1 MFHRPRFHY
10 AWVVL
15 AAVMGINAVSAGIRL
30 SFGVFID
37 PLVKQFGWSHGD
49 ISLAYTLAFI
59 AGIPMILA
67 VGWLGDRISTRTI
80 VIIASVVASLGI
92 VLTGTISHLWQ
103 FYLYFGIIAGGLGTA
118 TFMALLPVTI
128 THWFHRKQ
136 GIALGLMWSSLS
148 WGPALLAPLMRWS
161 LETAGWRQSFTVL
174 GIVSGVVML
183 AGAFFLRG
191 RPEDVGLTPY
201 GGQAPLT
208 GKVETSSASLPP
220 TLSFKQ
226 VATKFSFWG
235 LVMIHFLG
243 CVGHSIPIAHMVSIG
258 TFAGLHGLVAAG
270 GLTVFSLTSLVS
282 RFGMSLVSE
291 AKGARFTLTWALFL
305 QAAPSF
311 LLFLAGNPWGFY
323 AYGILFGLGYGGEM
337 VGFPIFNRQLY
348 GYNAPLNMLYSAQMV
363 GAMLGMAAGGWI
375 GGVLFDVSGNYTW
388 TILVSIMA
396 NFLGLGIALL
406 LPRYR
411 RVASA

>member
-1 MFHRPRFHY
+1 MFRRPRFHY

-67 VGWLGDRISTRTI
+67 AGWLGDKISTRNM
-80 VIIASVVASLGI
+80 VMMASVVASLGLI
-92 VLTGTISHLWQ
+92 LTGTITQLWQ
-103 FYLYFGIIAGGLGTA
+103 FYLYFGVISGGIGTA

-148 WGPALLAPLMRWS
+148 WGPAILAPLMRWS
-161 LETAGWRQSFTVL
+161 LETVGWRQSFTVL

-183 AGAFFLRG
+183 AGALLLRG
-191 RPEDVGLTPY
+191 RPEDSGLTPY
-201 GGQAPLT
+201 GGQVPSTEQAR
-208 GKVETSSASLPP
+208 KSSADLQPA
-220 TLSFKQ
+220 LSFKQ
-226 VATKFSFWG
+226 VSTKPSFWG
-235 LVMIHFLG
+235 LVGIHFLG

-258 TFAGLHGLVAAG
+258 TFAGLHGIVAAG

-291 AKGARFTLTWALFL
+291 AKGARFTLSWALLL

-311 LLFLAGNPWGFY
+311 LLFLAGNPWGYY

-348 GYNAPLNMLYSAQMV
+348 GYNAPLNMLYSSQMV

-375 GGVLFDVSGNYTW
+375 GGMLFDVSGNYTL
-388 TILVSIMA
+388 TILVSILA
-396 NFLGLGIALL
+396 NFAGLGVALL
-406 LPRYR
+406 LPGHR
-411 RVASA
+411 RTAPA